1 MDLDYLGGLFGL
13 DGRVALV
20 TGARHGLGR
29 SLALALGRAGARVVV
44 TGRERDALAPLL
56 DELGALGADAH
67 AVALEVTDPGSV
79 ERAVEEAARWGGSLD
94 IVVNN
99 AGVSIRRA
107 ADEYS
112 VEEWDSVLDTNLR
125 GAFLVAKAA
134 VAHMGAG
141 ARIVSLSSTFAV
153 AARAERAPYAA
164 SKAGLEQL
172 TRALAV
178 EWAPR
183 GITVNAVAPGAT
195 PTETRQ
201 GLLEGDQERRTAE
214 FPLGRL
220 GRAEDVVGAVL
231 LLCGEAGEFITGQ
244 TLRVDGGYTLGSGS

>member
-1 MDLDYLGGLFGL
+1 MDLDYLGDLFGL
-13 DGRVALV
+13 TDRVAVV

-44 TGRERDALAPLL
+44 TGREREALDPLL
-56 DELGALGADAH
+56 EELREIGVDAH
-67 AVALEVTDPGSV
+67 AVALEVTDPKSV
-79 ERAVEEAARWGGSLD
+79 ERGVEEAARWGGRLD
-94 IVVNN
+94 VVINN
-99 AGVSIRRA
+99 AGLSIRRA
-107 ADEYS
+107 ATDYE
-112 VEEWDSVLDTNLR
+112 VDEWDAVLDTNLR
-125 GAFLVAKAA
+125 GAFLVARAA
-134 VAHMGAG
+134 IDHMGSG
-141 ARIVSLSSTFAV
+141 GRIVSLSSTFAV

-172 TRALAV
+172 TRVLAL

-183 GITVNAVAPGAT
+183 GVTVNAVAPGAT

-201 GLLEGDQERRTAE
+201 ELLAGDLEQRTAE

-231 LLCGEAGEFITGQ
+231 LLCGDAGAFITGQ
-244 TLRVDGGYTLGSGS
+244 TLRIDGGYTLGGGA

>member
-13 DGRVALV
+13 TDRVALV

-44 TGRERDALAPLL
+44 TGREREALAPLL
-56 DELGALGADAH
+56 GELEAIGADVH
-67 AVALEVTDPGSV
+67 AVALEVTDPESV
-79 ERAVEEAARWGGSLD
+79 ERAVEDAAEWGGGLD

-99 AGVSIRRA
+99 AGLSIRRPA
-107 ADEYS
+107 TEYLID
-112 VEEWDSVLDTNLR
+112 EWDAVLDTNLR
-125 GAFLVAKAA
+125 GAFLVARAA

-141 ARIVSLSSTFAV
+141 GRIVSLSSTFAV

-201 GLLEGDQERRTAE
+201 ELLAGDLEKRTAE
-214 FPLGRL
+214 IPLGRL
-220 GRAEDVVGAVL
+220 GTADDVIGALL
-231 LLCGEAGEFITGQ
+231 LLCGEAGAFITGQ
-244 TLRVDGGYTLGSGS
+244 TLRVDGGYTLGIGA